1 MMVFGNQ
8 IRFINKFGP
17 SFFGFSLKKKFNH
30 VNAEVGGDQDCD
42 A

>member
-17 SFFGFSLKKKFNH
+17 SFFGSSFKFIH
-30 VNAEVGGDQDCD
+30 VNAEVGGDQDFD